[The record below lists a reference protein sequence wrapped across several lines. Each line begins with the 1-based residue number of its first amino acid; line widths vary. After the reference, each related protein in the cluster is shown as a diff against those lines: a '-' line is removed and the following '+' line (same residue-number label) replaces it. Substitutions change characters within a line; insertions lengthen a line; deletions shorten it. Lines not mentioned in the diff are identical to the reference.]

1 MQTQGCLWDFAEEQA
16 SSAKKALSPRLAG
29 FGTHESASSASDT
42 ISVHGEAREPELA
55 RPVCGALVEG
65 QGRVRNT
72 RQGPGRG
79 GSDCPVRLMGF
90 SPGLICGRRG
100 RECGC
105 LRVTDGHS
113 QERVSLGQQVGAC
126 RGRRTGVRVLS
137 PLALRSL
144 TFTWTELVENKS
156 HES

>member
-1 MQTQGCLWDFAEEQA
+1 MEE
-16 SSAKKALSPRLAG
+16 
-29 FGTHESASSASDT
+29 
-42 ISVHGEAREPELA
+42 
-55 RPVCGALVEG
+55 

-79 GSDCPVRLMGF
+79 GSDCPVRLTGF
-90 SPGLICGRRG
+90 SPGLVRGRRG

-105 LRVTDGHS
+105 LRVTDGPS
-113 QERVSLGQQVGAC
+113 QEWVSLGQQVGAC

-137 PLALRSL
+137 PLALRL
-144 TFTWTELVENKS
+144 LIFTWTELVESKS